1 MRPAH
6 TLTTYRAVLTIDSK
20 SRTRSSKSFVLS
32 HTRGQFRGRGLFCQ
46 SLRALP
52 FCPPVGKRSH
62 LSEIIYHRVAICG
75 VTIPLPRVL
84 QKSRLL
90 LRLLTNKPNCITND
104 KIQIVKA

>member
-46 SLRALP
+46 SLRVLP

-62 LSEIIYHRVAICG
+62 LSEIIYHRVAMCG

-84 QKSRLL
+84 FPVGTLVSERPPDSSERAQFGHS
-90 LRLLTNKPNCITND
+90 
-104 KIQIVKA
+104 A